1 MLGTTWEANENVL
14 GLHASIHFFSEYR
27 CSVLISVDTH
37 ETLSGT
43 FLYTYG
49 SQIVTI
55 LLHDQQGSFL
65 GKVSGSNMSVKIGDG
80 SEWSV
85 TITLSQALP

>member
-1 MLGTTWEANENVL
+1 MANENVL
-14 GLHASIHFFSEYR
+14 GLRASIHFFSEHR
-27 CSVLISVDTH
+27 CAVRVSVDEH
-37 ETLSGT
+37 ETMSGT
-43 FLYTYG
+43 FLYTYE
-49 SQIVTI
+49 SQIVNI
-55 LLHDQQGSFL
+55 ILHDDQGSFL